1 MTMKTQMVINRISLV
16 LLGAVILNHVDKV
29 DSSRNCVEQN
39 VSCQHGTCIDGRCH
53 CDTGYQGVNCTEKSD
68 SSRNCVEQNVSCQH
82 GTCIDGQCHCDA
94 GYQGVKCNEKSEK
107 FGPSLEVG
115 LTIFICAITI
125 PPGLCYLVLYR
136 GNRIQG
142 KETSI
147 KRGYSD
153 SGTGNTF
160 YNPSFH
166 YENSLSS
173 ETNSLSESI
182 PETVVDH
189 RMPIIFGTSPADHRQ
204 HAPTYDQNQ
213 SHSAPSI
220 DTLGN
225 SQEL

>member
-94 GYQGVKCNEKSEK
+94 GYQGVKCNEKS
-107 FGPSLEVG
+107 G
-115 LTIFICAITI
+115 
-125 PPGLCYLVLYR
+125 
-136 GNRIQG
+136 IQG